1 MPMLRRSGGSA
12 VISTPSKRI
21 CPASG
26 STKPAI
32 ERSVVVLPQPLGPS
46 SDTSSP
52 SPISMLRSSTAA
64 AAVSPYLFVN
74 PLILTVVIATHT
86 SRRRGAGADVASGH
100 FLVPPVD
107 DRVAVLVGG
116 VPVED
121 DDLLGSV
128 AIKRDQRL
136 QIVWDLGDPV
146 RWRHI
151 EPFDQ
156 FLLDIGAQQEVDPF
170 VAFGLLLAALQHVEH
185 LVEHEA
191 AFGWRFDVDLGA
203 FPLES

>member
-12 VISTPSKRI
+12 VMSTPSKRI
-21 CPASG
+21 RPASG

-64 AAVSPYLFVN
+64 APPYRLVN
-74 PLILTVVIATHT
+74 PLIVTVVIAIHT
-86 SRRRGAGADVASGH
+86 SRCRGAGAGFASGH

-116 VPVED
+116 IPVEH
-121 DDLLGSV
+121 DDLLCSV
-128 AIKRDQRL
+128 AVKRDQRL
-136 QIVWDLGDPV
+136 QIIRDLGGPA
-146 RWRHI
+146 RRCHI
-151 EPFDQ
+151 K
-156 FLLDIGAQQEVDPF
+156 
-170 VAFGLLLAALQHVEH
+170 AF
-185 LVEHEA
+185 
-191 AFGWRFDVDLGA
+191 
-203 FPLES
+203 